1 MGTWSKAVSFLEMSV
16 RTQASQAVAM
26 SKNSRR
32 FYLWAYMLALA
43 SSKILTGKDKL
54 EEICAK
60 TEM

>member
-43 SSKILTGKDKL
+43 SSESFLGK
-54 EEICAK
+54 
-60 TEM
+60 